1 MRAEGALGTVG
12 LGAAG
17 PPVATLSR
25 GLIEDQRSFA
35 AVLGRTGVGPLGSG
49 ASLLKGSPG
58 AGSAQGKAREAA
70 EQLVAIGLVQ
80 PVLKELRESNRASPP
95 FAPSQG
101 ERQFRA
107 LLDAELAQRIVRA
120 ARFPLVERLARELL
134 TAGGGG
140 GALSRLNGVHHA
152 GPDTP

>member
-1 MRAEGALGTVG
+1 MSDIGSSEAPGALSSR
-12 LGAAG
+12 A
-17 PPVATLSR
+17 VATLSR
-25 GLIEDQRSFA
+25 GLRDDQRSFA

-49 ASLLKGSPG
+49 PSLRKASSR
-58 AGSAQGKAREAA
+58 AGSAPEKAREAA

-134 TAGGGG
+134 TGSGGGS
-140 GALSRLNGVHHA
+140 APSRLNGVHH
-152 GPDTP
+152 GGSDTP